1 MAKFRYIKQFYK
13 HFVQFTR
20 RFQENSES
28 SWKISDMKMLVTFT
42 KWWKNG
48 KLWKARCWV
57 LSDCLIVQSRHA
69 KSFSR
74 FLLDTDEPILV
85 TRGLG
90 LWNIEE
96 EGGDLQCH
104 TTHQAPGAPS
114 APLLHAIDA
123 VPMLHIMNNFNKIF
137 GCRKKTKFSQSPAE
151 RELHSTLLALEIGT
165 KLSRTSCGKHYF
177 KAAELEF
184 PAFSHHKEGF
194 LDWNVKEFLKQHLG

>member
-96 EGGDLQCH
+96 EGGDLPVWHH
-104 TTHQAPGAPS
+104 TPGTRPAPP

-137 GCRKKTKFSQSPAE
+137 GCRKKNKIFSKSGRAGVAFNIISTRNRYKTFKNFLWKTLFQS
-151 RELHSTLLALEIGT
+151 
-165 KLSRTSCGKHYF
+165 SRAWVSCI
-177 KAAELEF
+177 F
-184 PAFSHHKEGF
+184 PSQGRIFR
-194 LDWNVKEFLKQHLG
+194 LKC